1 METLSLLQERIK
13 SLVAMVKDLKSE
25 NSQLLKEASKLKETV
40 ASMEAAMLKETKS
53 NDSLSK
59 EKEMTKTVVDDL
71 IKRIDSLL
79 PHGE

>member
-1 METLSLLQERIK
+1 VETLHLLQERIQ

-25 NSQLLKEASKLKETV
+25 NASLAKENIQLKETITSMESTMLKEA
-40 ASMEAAMLKETKS
+40 KS

-79 PHGE
+79 PHNE